1 MKTYSNLKELIK
13 IIEEILPRNKK
24 IVNWWQENKYYV
36 FEIASDESVDMEKIM
51 KEDEIMRSQPIGFR
65 LKVLA
70 PI

>member
-1 MKTYSNLKELIK
+1 LIK